1 MKIIKLTVDK
11 TIPKESYFY
20 SIYDENKKQRIECLK
35 SLKDEQEIALEDDV
49 EIISIRSFYGRSNRI
64 QVEQDMHLH
73 FSTVMKMYTMYG
85 LFEGLL
91 LLSVQLFIK
100 EWWIYGIAFLV
111 MLFTILFIYC
121 HYYLLKRID

>member
-1 MKIIKLTVDK
+1 MKNIKLTVDK

-20 SIYDENKKQRIECLK
+20 SIYDENKKQRIKCLK

-64 QVEQDMHLH
+64 QVQKDMHLH
-73 FSTVMKMYTMYG
+73 VSKVMGLYAMYG
-85 LFEGLL
+85 LLEGVFLL
-91 LLSVQLFIK
+91 FMQLFIK